1 MIRTFFRRL
10 RTFFRRICTLWQIAK
25 TYEQDK
31 ITLRANVRQELQ
43 AMDKLIRDR
52 TTLHADI
59 SMTGRDPSFVILV
72 GRYRN
77 RDYVQTFYLPS
88 EDFGGLVDQCVHMS
102 RKLGRWGRLDAPPIF
117 HAAFER
123 EFHPDHDNHPDSNCN
138 CPSCR

>member
-1 MIRTFFRRL
+1 MIQATRTFFRRL
-10 RTFFRRICTLWQIAK
+10 RALWHIAK

-31 ITLRANVRQELQ
+31 AALLAAARQEI
-43 AMDKLIRDR
+43 AAVDKLIRDR

-77 RDYVQTFYLPS
+77 RDYVQTFYLPD
-88 EDFGGLVDQCVHMS
+88 EDFGGLVAQCVHMS
-102 RKLGRWGRLDAPPIF
+102 RKLGRWGRLDAPPMF
-117 HAAFER
+117 TAAFER
-123 EFHPDHDNHPDSNCN
+123 FHPDHDDHPDSNCN